1 MGVELVVTETQ
12 GLSSTE
18 HRRALDVFPR
28 WRVVAMVT
36 SWRYVFITWI
46 VPTLQR
52 GNIAPRA
59 QRSASKQSWFRNLW
73 LGGIERRSAHRCGP
87 TLERGNDVEYSNPTQ
102 PEL

>member
-1 MGVELVVTETQ
+1 MGVELVVTETR

-18 HRRALDVFPR
+18 HRRALDTLPR

-52 GNIAPRA
+52 GNIEAL
-59 QRSASKQSWFRNLW
+59 Q
-73 LGGIERRSAHRCGP
+73 
-87 TLERGNDVEYSNPTQ
+87 RGNDVYLGLNGI
-102 PEL
+102 